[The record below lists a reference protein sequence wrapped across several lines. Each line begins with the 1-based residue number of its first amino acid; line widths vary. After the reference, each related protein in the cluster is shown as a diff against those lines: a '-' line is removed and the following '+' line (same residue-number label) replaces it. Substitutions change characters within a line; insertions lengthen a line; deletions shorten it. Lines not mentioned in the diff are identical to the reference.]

1 MDDIRTAALA
11 SDTATAKISARGVQV
26 HYGTTH
32 ALKDV

>member
-1 MDDIRTAALA
+1 MNDMTRTGLQT
-11 SDTATAKISARGVQV
+11 DTATAKISARGVQV